1 MIVEKI
7 LGNLSDSYPVN
18 DRKIDTVAL
27 EWYELDKKLLRK
39 ETSEGETIGIRIS
52 GHMHEG
58 DVLWEDDSHLIVIDV
73 VPTDL
78 TVVAVDT
85 MQAMGRLC
93 FELGNRHLSLSIGEH
108 EVRVPYDAPTF
119 EYLEKLGFAPVRKKA
134 KFAHF
139 TVCHAH
145 GHSHAHETDHNHGHS
160 HTHEK
165 DHNHGHSHPHE
176 ADHSHAHEHDHMHVH
191 DHVTENAHQEETHHE

>member
-1 MIVEKI
+1 MIAEKI

-18 DRKIDTVAL
+18 GRRLDTVPL

-58 DVLWEDDSHLIVIDV
+58 DVIWEDDSHLIVIDV

-108 EVRVPYDAPTF
+108 EVSVPYDTPTF

-160 HTHEK
+160 HAHET
-165 DHNHGHSHPHE
+165 DHNHGHSHPYE
-176 ADHSHAHEHDHMHVH
+176 ADHSHAHGHDHGHSH
-191 DHVTENAHQEETHHE
+191 AHQEEAHHE

>member
-1 MIVEKI
+1 
-7 LGNLSDSYPVN
+7 
-18 DRKIDTVAL
+18 
-27 EWYELDKKLLRK
+27 
-39 ETSEGETIGIRIS
+39 
-52 GHMHEG
+52 MHEG
-58 DVLWEDDSHLIVIDV
+58 DVLWEDDSHLIVIDI

-108 EVRVPYDAPTF
+108 EVRVPYDTPTF

-145 GHSHAHETDHNHGHS
+145 GHSH
-160 HTHEK
+160 THES

-176 ADHSHAHEHDHMHVH
+176 ADHSHAHGHDHMHVH